1 MKTSMWQQ
9 LMAKIYAVG
18 WWLRSLPSRIAE
30 GILEGVFAITK
41 PAGKSRLW
49 IRDLLFFLLIV
60 VILIRHWDWVGT
72 TGFRQIWQQVGGS
85 WVAKLLGVL
94 IFGVPRYVEKVVLVF
109 FLPDSM
115 RIWLPLILPYFLA
128 RYAASRYLEDIYEV
142 SDALKDARAGLKV
155 AQEFLLRAA
164 FAHGYG
170 RVREKRTGLCRLIG
184 WVDPAFCPTMKECI
198 KWELTQPEYCEK
210 NVPKSLIQ
218 KLKCWERKRCSHVL
232 SIVNGE
238 IKDRQSPLLLIGGP
252 GYVFISADSAAL
264 FERPDGM
271 SWWLGPTIDRLHLI
285 EGFERVRR
293 IVNLREHQLTIS
305 ASARSR
311 DGLPIEVKDVQL
323 LFDIYRGGRPA
334 DRKRPYPFMPMAL
347 DRLVYQEPAGP
358 VADRWETLS
367 SSRLLTDAMRTMAR
381 VELLKFI
388 RSQNVEDFLFSVS
401 YGDVEKLRLEYYRLA
416 KEIAGEEG
424 NVRPMLPSMRE
435 PADPIYLYSDIAARF
450 NDMANGPDGK
460 RARQR
465 GVGLQWIG
473 LGAWHTPVTRVI
485 DQHKD
490 VWRIS
495 IENKLRASPL
505 VLARLRR
512 ERRISAVLEHVRTLL
527 GLFQKTEEEKYPP
540 SLRVIAL
547 LKDLISWMEQSAL
560 RRFNRLEAAPPAW
573 QHTMT
578 CLRSVLP
585 RAVEPTE
592 GRPEEDA
599 RDVEQTSPARDV
611 DQAADHADNEDDHDT
626 DDDGNDDISQGD
638 PDDGLGTD

>member
-1 MKTSMWQQ
+1 MKTSAWQR
-9 LMAKIYAVG
+9 LMTKIYAVG

-41 PAGKSRLW
+41 PAGNSRLW
-49 IRDLLFFLLIV
+49 VRDALIFALIA
-60 VILIRHWDWVGT
+60 VILVRHWDWVGT

-109 FLPDSM
+109 FMPDSM

-142 SDALKDARAGLKV
+142 SDALKDPKAGLKV
-155 AQEFLLRAA
+155 AREFLLRAA

-184 WVDPAFCPTMKECI
+184 KVDAAFCPTMKECI
-198 KWELTQPEYCEK
+198 KWELTRPEYCEK
-210 NVPKSLIQ
+210 DVPKSLLQ

-232 SIVNGE
+232 SIINGE

-358 VADRWETLS
+358 VTDRWEPLS

-388 RSQNVEDFLFSVS
+388 RSQTVVEFLASVS
-401 YGDVEKLRLEYYRLA
+401 YGDVEQLRREYLRVA
-416 KEIAGEEG
+416 EQIAGEVGAEKA
-424 NVRPMLPSMRE
+424 VPPPMPE
-435 PADPIYLYSDIAARF
+435 PADFIWYSDIAARF
-450 NDMANGPDGK
+450 DKMVNGPDGL

-485 DQHKD
+485 DQHKE

-505 VLARLRR
+505 ALEQLQR
-512 ERRISAVLEHVRTLL
+512 ERRISAVLEHVRALL
-527 GLFQKTEEEKYPP
+527 GLFQKTEEKQYPP
-540 SLRVIAL
+540 SYRVIAL
-547 LKDLISWMEQSAL
+547 LKDAVSWVEQSAL
-560 RRFNRLEAAPPAW
+560 KRYDRLEAAPPEW
-573 QHTMT
+573 QHTMK

-585 RAVEPTE
+585 RDVEPTE

-599 RDVEQTSPARDV
+599 RDVEQTPPVNEV
-611 DQAADHADNEDDHDT
+611 DPTSEDDEDGETST
-626 DDDGNDDISQGD
+626 DDDLGDTFQGD